1 MLGEGEGEEGAVEAK
16 EGRGDE
22 GVTKEGGLGG
32 MGVERG
38 GEEGEVEGGAGLEG
52 EGEEESMEASRAQR
66 SKERE

>member
-32 MGVERG
+32 VGLEGG
-38 GEEGEVEGGAGLEG
+38 GEEGEVEGCDW
-52 EGEEESMEASRAQR
+52 M
-66 SKERE
+66 